1 MRYWILKSKPN
12 YKLNLNKM
20 KIRNLFIPVLA
31 LIMLTS
37 CGSKKNLVYFQDE
50 PIGDVISAQP
60 KQLVYKPDD
69 ILTINVS
76 ALDPETVKPF
86 NLTLVSGGNLADIT
100 SAQGGLQQQTY
111 LIDYDGNIEFPVLG
125 TLKVAGLTR
134 TELTDMLTQKI
145 AEYAKDPIVNVRL
158 ANFTFTILGEV
169 QNPGTFTVQDERITV
184 IEALGLASDLTIYGE
199 RKNVLLI
206 REVDGKKKFAK
217 IDLTSIN
224 TVNSPVYYLQQN
236 DVIYVEPNNAR
247 VRASSF
253 NQNNAVLISA
263 IGTLTTILAVFL
275 VNN

>member
-1 MRYWILKSKPN
+1 
-12 YKLNLNKM
+12 M
-20 KIRNLFIPVLA
+20 KIRNLFIPVIA
-31 LIMLTS
+31 LVMLTS

-50 PIGDVISAQP
+50 PIGDVISTQP
-60 KQLVYKPDD
+60 KQLIYKPDD

-100 SAQGGLQQQTY
+100 AAQGGLQQQTY

-184 IEALGLASDLTIYGE
+184 LEALGLADDLTIFGE

-224 TVNSPVYYLQQN
+224 AVNSPVYYLQQN

-247 VRASSF
+247 VRASTY

-275 VNN
+275 VNR